1 MPARP
6 FLAAAALAA
15 LLAAP
20 VAATAAPFTAEQR
33 EALDERIRSYLIE
46 NPEVLLEAFEVLER
60 RRQAAEA
67 AQDADLL
74 AARRTELIDDGFSPV
89 MGNPEGDVTVVKF
102 SDYRCGF
109 CKQAFPVMDALI
121 GSDPGVRVV
130 IKEFPILGEDS
141 VFASRAALA
150 AAAIDADLYAR
161 LHAAMLTYR
170 GQLTEASVMAL
181 AERAGADMDALR
193 REMDNPDIV
202 TNIRATY
209 ALARDLRIEGT
220 PSFVVGDSIVR
231 GMVQID
237 RMRELVALAREE
249 RG

>member
-1 MPARP
+1 MPTRSLLAVAM
-6 FLAAAALAA
+6 LAAMS
-15 LLAAP
+15 AAP
-20 VAATAAPFTAEQR
+20 SGATAEPFTPEQR
-33 EALDERIRSYLIE
+33 DALDERIRSYLIE

-60 RRQAAEA
+60 RRQTAEA

-74 AARRTELIDDGFSPV
+74 AERRSELIEDGFSPV
-89 MGNPEGDVTVVKF
+89 MGNPDGDVTVVKF

-109 CKQAFPVMDALI
+109 CKQAFPVVDALI
-121 GSDPGVRVV
+121 ASDPGVRVV
-130 IKEFPILGEDS
+130 IKEFPILGEES
-141 VFASRAALA
+141 VLASRAALA
-150 AAAIDADLYAR
+150 ASAIDPDLYAR

-181 AERAGADMDALR
+181 AEQAGADMEALR

-220 PSFVVGDSIVR
+220 PSFVVGDRIVR

-237 RMRELVALAREE
+237 RMRELVDLAREE

>member
-1 MPARP
+1 MPVRS
-6 FLAAAALAA
+6 FF
-15 LLAAP
+15 
-20 VAATAAPFTAEQR
+20 ATAALSAMLAGPVVATAEPFTPEQR

-67 AQDADLL
+67 TQDADLL
-74 AARRTELIDDGFSPV
+74 AARRNELIDDGFSPV

-109 CKQAFPVMDALI
+109 CRQAFPVMDTLI
-121 GSDPGVRVV
+121 ESDPGVRVV

-150 AAAIDADLYAR
+150 ASAIDPGLYAR
-161 LHAAMLTYR
+161 FHAAMLTYR
-170 GQLTEASVMAL
+170 GQLTEETVLAL
-181 AERAGADMDALR
+181 AERSGADMDALR
-193 REMDNPDIV
+193 LEMDNPDIV

-209 ALARDLRIEGT
+209 ALARDLRVEGT
-220 PSFVVGDSIVR
+220 PSFVVGDRIVR